1 MPKSRPSPTP
11 PLTVTFER
19 GPTPYFHGRK
29 QILGNFRQYLDR
41 AKQIKSGG
49 TIFLVQGAPG
59 VGKTALLYECE
70 KLAQDNGWRIAE
82 INPPALWDPDELLH
96 YLGKESRLRVTGVSG
111 QVGIDAVVK
120 ADAKLDVAVNH
131 PSSIT
136 LKILADGKKP
146 LLLILDEAQTLG
158 TTNKP
163 SKEVEGIAT
172 NVLNSIH
179 NGNLGKPV
187 ILLAAGLGTTK
198 TAFASL
204 GISRFDG
211 PSFIELGALGKEPE
225 RAVIHDWLTK
235 EGRAKGDPS
244 AWIDAIMLQ
253 THGWPQHILSY
264 VNPALRQLAVDD
276 RKMTKGGLNT
286 VLKAGQKLRSSY
298 YEIRVRDFD
307 EEHRLSFAKLFA
319 DIPLG
324 GSTTRSIIMST
335 LERDHGPDEAKEL
348 FAQAL
353 DCGILHKLA
362 GRYAVPIPSM
372 RDWLVSK
379 YARERIKFP
388 SNRSL
393 TKQNPGMEH

>member
-1 MPKSRPSPTP
+1 M
-11 PLTVTFER
+11 
-19 GPTPYFHGRK
+19 
-29 QILGNFRQYLDR
+29 GNFKQYMDR

-70 KLAQDNGWRIAE
+70 KLAQDSGWKIAE
-82 INPPALWDPDELLH
+82 INPPALWDPDELVH
-96 YLGKESRLRVTGVSG
+96 YLGKESRPRVTGVSG
-111 QVGIDAVVK
+111 QVGFDAVVK
-120 ADAKLDVAVNH
+120 ADARLDVAVNH
-131 PSSIT
+131 SSSIT
-136 LKILADGKKP
+136 LNILGDGKKP

-179 NGNLGKPV
+179 NGSLGKPV

-211 PSFIELGALGKEPE
+211 PSFIELGALNKEPE

-244 AWIDAIMLQ
+244 AWIDAISRQ
-253 THGWPQHILSY
+253 THGWPQQILSY
-264 VNPALRQLAVDD
+264 VNLALRQLAVDD
-276 RKMTKGGLNT
+276 RKMTLGGLKT
-286 VLKAGQKLRSSY
+286 VLEAGQELRSAY

-307 EEHRLSFAKLFA
+307 EEHRLSFAKIFA

-324 GSTTRSIIMST
+324 GSTTRSNIMSN
-335 LERDHGPDEAKEL
+335 LIQDHGPDEAKEL

-388 SNRSL
+388 QAPLQSEHDQ
-393 TKQNPGMEH
+393 TEPGDGI

>member
-1 MPKSRPSPTP
+1 M
-11 PLTVTFER
+11 
-19 GPTPYFHGRK
+19 
-29 QILGNFRQYLDR
+29 GNFRQYLDR

-96 YLGKESRLRVTGVSG
+96 YLGIESRLRVTGVSG

-179 NGNLGKPV
+179 NGSLGKPV

-225 RAVIHDWLTK
+225 RAVIYDWLTK

-244 AWIDAIMLQ
+244 AWIDAITLQ

-393 TKQNPGMEH
+393 TKQNPGIEH